1 MFSDDIS
8 EPYSSR
14 EVLIHPPKRDKASPL
29 YNYSD
34 DLDRALD
41 GGEEDI
47 DSTTFI
53 WLHQIIYA
61 LVSLWI
67 FFFTKIS

>member
-1 MFSDDIS
+1 MLEMFSDDIS

-53 WLHQIIYA
+53 
-61 LVSLWI
+61 
-67 FFFTKIS
+67 